1 MQLLHTHLSFFAFF
15 EIYSDMKSSVECTT
29 VFAVT
34 VLVVILAGSQIA
46 TAATCSVTQLS
57 PCLPAFTSSARPS
70 AQCCSQLK
78 QQRPC
83 LCGYI
88 RNPSLRS
95 YVTSPNARKVAS
107 TCGVSIPK
115 C

>member
-1 MQLLHTHLSFFAFF
+1 MRSAAPAF
-15 EIYSDMKSSVECTT
+15 TT
-29 VFAVT
+29 LFAV
-34 VLVVILAGSQIA
+34 VLVLAVVLAGTQKA
-46 TAATCSVTQLS
+46 TAASCSVSQLA
-57 PCLPAFTSSARPS
+57 PCAPAFTSGKPS
-70 AQCCSQLK
+70 AQCCANLK

-107 TCGVSIPK
+107 TCGVPIPK

>member
-1 MQLLHTHLSFFAFF
+1 MRTAA
-15 EIYSDMKSSVECTT
+15 CTT
-29 VFAVT
+29 VIA
-34 VLVVILAGSQIA
+34 VVILVLSLTGSQMA
-46 TAATCSVTQLS
+46 TAATCSVTELS
-57 PCLPAFTSSARPS
+57 PCLPAFTSSATPT
-70 AQCCSQLK
+70 AQCCAKLK
-78 QQRPC
+78 EQKPC

-107 TCGVSIPK
+107 TCGVPIPQ